1 MNTNLII
8 AGIVLV
14 LCGYGYFEHNRFI
27 KARLELNT
35 FVATTEALQAKQ
47 ERDNAQAIN
56 NALTERDA
64 AIKLRDQARANLV
77 RVSLTAENTSR
88 VCYRPDELNRAYREF
103 VEEIRAIA
111 GIGQDS
117 IIDNKAW
124 SEAWPR

>member
-8 AGIVLV
+8 LGIILV

-27 KARLELNT
+27 KARLELDT

-64 AIKLRDQARANLV
+64 ANNRLRDSQSRTRSLQAA
-77 RVSLTAENTSR
+77 LTADRSSK
-88 VCYRPDELNRAYREF
+88 VCFRSQEF
-103 VEEIRAIA
+103 GATLS
-111 GIGQDS
+111 GITGLINEGEAALINFKTCMDS
-117 IIDNKAW
+117 
-124 SEAWPR
+124 WPR